1 MTNIL
6 VIIGR
11 ILRKH
16 FKCIYRKKKSFFSF
30 LLYFWNLHKV
40 FNILK
45 KNKPYTLSIFDILNS
60 KKSGYL
66 IV

>member
-1 MTNIL
+1 M
-6 VIIGR
+6 
-11 ILRKH
+11 
-16 FKCIYRKKKSFFSF
+16 
-30 LLYFWNLHKV
+30 LYFWNLHKV